1 VDEQEGYEI
10 PPVASRYRAGSGEHE
25 PGPPQSFELA
35 SPAMLAQRAAEA
47 IAGEAEPLPPGGPKF
62 TGSIGGPVGAPG
74 RRRRPASQA
83 AVTPPPTPG
92 TFQPLWSPSAPPRP
106 RRVRRN
112 LTRLLVLV
120 ILGAA
125 ACRAYS
131 PVRARLTAGSVP
143 ADLRAYVG
151 GRRVTYAP
159 PGLGYVVGLPSRPVT
174 RDSQVPAVGDE
185 PSLFVHRSIVGG
197 RDFEIV
203 IRVTDLSN
211 TTALANGLTGALHDP
226 QLTGGPP
233 LNVQARLFDGQ
244 AALDYDLHASPAMRV
259 RMFVRGRRLY
269 NISVQSSSASAVLDA
284 VAKSFRLS
292 G

>member
-10 PPVASRYRAGSGEHE
+10 PPVASRYRAGPGAPE
-25 PGPPQSFELA
+25 PAPPLSFELV
-35 SPAMLAQRAAEA
+35 SPATLASRATSVTAD
-47 IAGEAEPLPPGGPKF
+47 EPLPPGWPKF
-62 TGSIGGPVGAPG
+62 TGSIAGPVGAPG
-74 RRRRPASQA
+74 RRRRPGSPG
-83 AVTPPPTPG
+83 VGTPLPMPA
-92 TFQPLWSPSAPPRP
+92 TFEPARSRPAPERP
-106 RRVRRN
+106 RRARRN

-120 ILGAA
+120 ILAAA
-125 ACRAYS
+125 ACFAYA
-131 PVRARLTAGSVP
+131 PVRARLSARSVP

-151 GRRVTYAP
+151 GRSVTYAP
-159 PGLGYVVGLPSRPVT
+159 RGQGYVVGLPSRPVA

-203 IRVTDLSN
+203 IRVADLTN

-226 QLTGGPP
+226 QLAGGAPI
-233 LNVQARLFDGQ
+233 NVHALLFDGQ
-244 AALDYDLHASPAMRV
+244 PALDYDLPAGPAMRV

-269 NISVQSSSASAVLDA
+269 NISVQSTSASAVLDA
-284 VAKSFRLS
+284 VARSFRLS